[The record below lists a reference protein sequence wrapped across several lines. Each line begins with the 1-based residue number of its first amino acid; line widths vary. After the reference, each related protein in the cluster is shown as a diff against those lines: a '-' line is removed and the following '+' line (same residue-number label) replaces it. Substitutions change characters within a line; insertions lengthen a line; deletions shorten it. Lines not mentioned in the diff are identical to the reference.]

1 MTNQFN
7 DEFTSTD
14 GKLKKDD
21 IQRMAD
27 DYGYNLEDLKEFTYL
42 EKRLVLR
49 NLVVPEIGK
58 TIFERLT
65 Q

>member
-14 GKLKKDD
+14 GKWKKDD